1 MVNVSNEN
9 QLTQVKNT
17 GIPVSGILEG
27 IARWSQ
33 YVGAFVLFGLMIFT
47 FVVVIMRY
55 VFKQPLRGDVDI
67 TQYVSLMITW
77 LGVAWGQVRKSH
89 LNVDIITQKLKPRV
103 ALLVSTSTYIM
114 TMAVVGVM
122 AWQGVNNT
130 IYYVNHHMTSTT
142 YAIPLVPFAALVPFG
157 AALLFLILLRD
168 FINNLKDVAKIKIGV
183 WQWLLMIGIP
193 VVILAFMYIWMQPVC
208 HGMLPQST
216 VAFLGIFL
224 GLVFIF
230 LGMPIGPSL
239 AITGFVFVGNILTA
253 KQGFLLAGAD
263 LFRQSSDYSWST
275 IQLFILMSEFIVIS
289 GIGADAF
296 TTAYKWLGR
305 LRGGLGIATIGA
317 CTLLAAVVGIPA
329 PVIYAMGSVALP
341 AMRKYKYSDVLAAGV
356 IAGGSCLGPLIPP
369 SVSFIFYGIF
379 TGVSIGKLFI
389 AGIIPGLLLS
399 FGFMITIYILCR
411 INPEMG
417 GAIGEKF
424 TWREKFDSL
433 KTSTPIALLFILVM
447 GGIYLGVFTT
457 TEGGGIGAF
466 LALVIALFM
475 GRVKWKNFKSSMI
488 EAARTNAVMIFMVL
502 GSMIMGRVLTVGGLG
517 NMLSHFL
524 GGLSPSMVVIA
535 ILIFYLII
543 GFFVDTVTVLILTM
557 PVLTPI
563 LKATGIDLIW
573 FGVELVMVINL
584 GAYTPPYGLNMFI
597 LASSTDLK
605 LGTIYR
611 GVWPFVLCNV
621 VVIILLFLLP
631 VIVTWLPY
639 VMKG

>member
-1 MVNVSNEN
+1 VSNDVQAAQTADN
-9 QLTQVKNT
+9 RFS
-17 GIPVSGILEG
+17 VSGLLDN

-33 YVGAFVLFGLMIFT
+33 SLAAVILFALMVFT
-47 FVVVIMRY
+47 FIVVLMRY
-55 VFKQPLRGDVDI
+55 VFNAPIRGDVDI
-67 TQYVSLMITW
+67 TQLVSLIITW

-89 LNVDIITQKLKPRV
+89 LNVDIITQKLKPRS
-103 ALLVSTSTYIM
+103 ALMVSTATYIM
-114 TMAVVGVM
+114 VMAVVSVM
-122 AWQGVNNT
+122 AWQGFNNT
-130 IYYVNHHMTSTT
+130 LYFMEHARSSTT
-142 YAIPLVPFAALVPFG
+142 YAIPLTPVAAMIPLG
-157 AALLFLILLRD
+157 AFLLLLILARD
-168 FINNLKDVAKIKIGV
+168 FIKNLSDAARAK
-183 WQWLLMIGIP
+183 WTFWEWLLTLGIP
-193 VVILAFMYIWMQPVC
+193 VVILIGMYIWMQPVC
-208 HGMLPQST
+208 HGMLPKST
-216 VAFLGIFL
+216 VAFLGIFM

-239 AITGFVFVGNILTA
+239 AITGFVFVGNILNAT
-253 KQGFLLAGAD
+253 QGFGLAGAD
-263 LFRQSSDYSWST
+263 LFWQSSDYSWST

-289 GIGADAF
+289 GIGEDAF

-305 LRGGLGIATIGA
+305 LRGGLAIATIGA

-329 PVIYAMGSVALP
+329 PVIYAMGAVALP
-341 AMRKYKYSDVLAAGV
+341 AMRKYNYSDVLAAGV

-389 AGIIPGLLLS
+389 AGILPGLLLS
-399 FGFMITIYILCR
+399 LAFMVTIYIWCR
-411 INPEMG
+411 INPAMG
-417 GAIGEKF
+417 GAMGEKF
-424 TWREKFDSL
+424 TWKEKFNSL
-433 KTSTPIALLFILVM
+433 GNSAPIALLFVLVM
-447 GGIYLGVFTT
+447 GGIYMGVFTT

-466 LALVIALFM
+466 LALIIAMAM
-475 GRVKWKNFKSSMI
+475 GRVNWKNFKGSMM
-488 EAARTNAVMIFMVL
+488 EAARTNAVMIFMVM

-517 NMLSHFL
+517 NMLAAFL

-535 ILIFYLII
+535 ILIFYFII

-611 GVWPFVLCNV
+611 GVWPFVFCNLAIC
-621 VVIILLFLLP
+621 VVIFLLP
-631 VIVTWLPY
+631 AVATWLPN
-639 VMKG
+639 VIKG